1 MKINKGEIIN
11 KFISDN
17 QSDLQNNLLFSG
29 KNNQD
34 IEKNYRDNL
43 DKEFEIDFEGLDLDI
58 NYNNRDNI
66 NAKKR

>member
-1 MKINKGEIIN
+1 M
-11 KFISDN
+11 
-17 QSDLQNNLLFSG
+17 QNNLLFSG